1 LAAGQKMPYGGGRV
15 FLSVRQADRKAAT
28 FVGQALERLGYTIVA
43 THGTRAALA
52 AAGIEAE
59 EVHKIRQGRPN
70 VLDLLTDKKLDLI
83 VNTPSGRGPRTD
95 EGKIRAAA
103 VQHGIPCITTLS
115 GAAAALHAI
124 ERIRERGYDVRAL
137 QDYLAG

>member
-1 LAAGQKMPYGGGRV
+1 MPYGGGRV
-15 FLSVRQADRKAAT
+15 FLSVREADRTAAT
-28 FVGQALERLGYTIVA
+28 YVGHALERLGYTIVA
-43 THGTRAALA
+43 THGTRGALA
-52 AAGIEAE
+52 AAGIESE
-59 EVHKIRQGRPN
+59 SVHKIRQGRPN

-83 VNTPSGRGPRTD
+83 INTPSGRGPRTD
-95 EGKIRAAA
+95 EGKIRASA

-137 QDYLAG
+137 QDYLA